1 MNGDNFLD
9 LCGLEKE
16 KNVWKYIHEQR
27 GGKVMKRTALIS
39 GMAFVLL
46 IFFSNG
52 LYAQRTSQDDPGI
65 EEDYYGLNLTQE
77 QKEKIDKLELELEKE
92 LAPLIS
98 KLRSSYAELDELEA
112 QRSPDPAKIAK
123 IWSHEN
129 KIRDLLTADQKSVF
143 DSYYG
148 YDPVP
153 YDRGD
158 IGRGY
163 RGSSGGYYGYGRAG
177 YNTGMGRNYLG
188 RGAGR
193 MGRGYYSYR
202 RGVSRSAGMIRGNFR
217 SGAGR
222 ISVPYDYRVNPRY
235 RYGRGPCG
243 AGLGRWSRTGYG
255 RRR

>member
-1 MNGDNFLD
+1 
-9 LCGLEKE
+9 
-16 KNVWKYIHEQR
+16 
-27 GGKVMKRTALIS
+27 MKRTALIS

-123 IWSHEN
+123 IWDVIYAQEEDIRNRDISHEN

-188 RGAGR
+188 RGAGISRGNLGPGAGR

>member
-1 MNGDNFLD
+1 
-9 LCGLEKE
+9 
-16 KNVWKYIHEQR
+16 
-27 GGKVMKRTALIS
+27 MKKIALIS
-39 GMAFVLL
+39 GMGVVLFL
-46 IFFSNG
+46 FLSNG
-52 LYAQRTSQDDPGI
+52 LFAQTINRDDPGI

-112 QRSPDPAKIAK
+112 QKSPDPAKIAK
-123 IWSHEN
+123 IWDVIYAQEEDIRNRDISHEN

-163 RGSSGGYYGYGRAG
+163 RESSGGYYRYGRSG

-222 ISVPYDYRVNPRY
+222 MSVPYDYRVNPRY

-243 AGLGRWSRTGYG
+243 SGLGRWSRTGYG